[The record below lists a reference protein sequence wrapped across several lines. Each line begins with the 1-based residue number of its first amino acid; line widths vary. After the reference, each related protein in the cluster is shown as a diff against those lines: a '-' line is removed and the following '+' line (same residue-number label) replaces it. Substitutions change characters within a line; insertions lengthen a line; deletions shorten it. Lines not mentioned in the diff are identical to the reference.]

1 MRAKAKGLAALV
13 IGVGVLGGALA
24 VAAWHRQRDEASP
37 RRPAAPERVAMT
49 QEAPPVIREVASL
62 KDEPVLAE
70 RSRMYRTICEKR
82 LTPTAAPGSTPD
94 ELYYRA
100 IVESNSGNPT
110 SAIQLLD
117 QALQQTP
124 NASKLLYA
132 RASAWALSANA
143 DAAVNDLRQAIA
155 IDPTIRFH
163 AVNDPD
169 FDGVRD
175 EAAFIDIVEPTPT
188 EA

>member
-1 MRAKAKGLAALV
+1 MAKQTQADDPYAQ
-13 IGVGVLGGALA
+13 A
-24 VAAWHRQRDEASP
+24 VAAFSGAVELLQKGDFSSARDRFDA
-37 RRPAAPERVAMT
+37 VL
-49 QEAPPVIREVASL
+49 ASL

-70 RSRMYRTICEKR
+70 RSRMYRAICEKR
-82 LTPTAAPGSTPD
+82 LTPAAALGSTPD

-169 FDGVRD
+169 FEPIREEPG
-175 EAAFIDIVEPTPT
+175 FIDIIEPTPT
-188 EA
+188 GV